1 MKYAVIYQSKSG
13 NTEMLAKQ
21 IYRTLGSE
29 DKEIIDLDSTSEIP
43 EADVY
48 FVGFGI
54 HDYSCSMNVLDTFE
68 KITGGQIALF
78 ATCGYM
84 PTDKY
89 KANLEKNLDV
99 WLPDEAEYLGMFLCQ
114 GNVQAD
120 RREIMLE
127 KMPGKEKELNRM
139 FEVGSTHPN
148 QDDLMASADFTARI
162 LAGTEYR

>member
-1 MKYAVIYQSKSG
+1 
-13 NTEMLAKQ
+13 
-21 IYRTLGSE
+21 
-29 DKEIIDLDSTSEIP
+29 
-43 EADVY
+43 
-48 FVGFGI
+48 
-54 HDYSCSMNVLDTFE
+54 
-68 KITGGQIALF
+68 
-78 ATCGYM
+78 M

-127 KMPGKEKELNRM
+127 KMPGKAKELNRM
-139 FEVGSTHPN
+139 FEVGSTQPN
-148 QDDLMASADFTARI
+148 QDDLMAAADFTARI